1 MGVLQLGIPKGS
13 LENSTVEMFA
23 KAGYKISISSRSYF
37 PSIDDPEIECTLIR
51 AQEMARYVEEGALD
65 AGLTGS
71 DWIREVGADVV
82 EVAELVYGKV
92 GRKPLQWVLA
102 VPEDSD
108 IHKAADLE
116 GKRIA
121 TEAVGMTKRYLADNK
136 VTAKVEFSWGATEVK
151 PPRLADAI
159 VEITETG
166 SSLRA
171 NNLRIVDTLC
181 TSTTRL
187 VCNKEA
193 WADDFKRRKV
203 ERLAMLLISVL
214 EAESKVGLMFN
225 LPKDK
230 VEGVMNLLPALRRP
244 TISPLVEEGWVALN
258 TVVEEHVVRE
268 IIPQLS
274 LHGAEG
280 IVEYSLNKVVR

>member
-1 MGVLQLGIPKGS
+1 
-13 LENSTVEMFA
+13 
-23 KAGYKISISSRSYF
+23 
-37 PSIDDPEIECTLIR
+37 
-51 AQEMARYVEEGALD
+51 ALD